1 MEDPTMPEKSI
12 YLAPDSQS
20 IGDGPRLKLSNKLGG
35 IMPVQ
40 PTYNQRSCAMW
51 DHGFAATKLRRLFP
65 LSAIGTS
72 GA

>member
-1 MEDPTMPEKSI
+1 MPEKSI
-12 YLAPDSQS
+12 CLAPDSKL
-20 IGDGPRLKLSNKLGG
+20 IADGPRLKLSNKLGG
-35 IMPVQ
+35 IMLIQ
-40 PTYNQRSCAMW
+40 PTYNQRSCAKW